1 MIANFLRSFPYLKP
15 VNIYNLYDRLLKASN
30 NSLLLLYNM
39 KRDLY
44 ELHSIKSFQLN
55 GESLQAVLEEDMLS
69 GWLVSDYRANDINKF
84 GLEIES
90 ERQLTNESFEKVEG
104 KGLELLTTR
113 ALKTIEAMVGREI

>member
-55 GESLQAVLEEDMLS
+55 GESLQAVIEDDMLS

-90 ERQLTNESFEKVEG
+90 ERQLTNESFEKVDG

>member
-15 VNIYNLYDRLLKASN
+15 VNIYNLYDRLLEASN

-55 GESLQAVLEEDMLS
+55 GESLQAVIEDDMLS

-90 ERQLTNESFEKVEG
+90 ERQLTNESFEKVDG